1 VKSDDLKDAVEDESM
16 EGAFPRWQMF
26 LKQYDEWVTANKE
39 RLDREAQEVDPE
51 YYPGRR
57 RLGED
62 YREGMVRTCKFKKNI
77 SIKLQCCGSTPGKCC
92 NL

>member
-1 VKSDDLKDAVEDESM
+1 
-16 EGAFPRWQMF
+16 MF

-51 YYPGRR
+51 YYSGRR

-62 YREGMVRTCKFKKNI
+62 YREGMVRTCKLKENHFYKI
-77 SIKLQCCGSTPGKCC
+77 AMLWEYSWQRL
-92 NL
+92 